1 MSLRDYLGVLW
12 RHKWIIVLVLV
23 VASVAAYANAA
34 RQTRV
39 YEATVLLI
47 YERPLD
53 VSNPL
58 SAGMNWIDPTQQDLD
73 VKSVRAVIQDPSLAE
88 RVRAALGDAVLG
100 QASFSIEGAAGQTD
114 SNSDTTNLATITGT
128 SSDPQ
133 QAARIA
139 NAYATA
145 FIAYRREAQQEQVR
159 RAETIIKSKLRGYG
173 SPATHMTSEYV
184 LLRQRLQDLQIL
196 EATVT
201 GDFRVVAPAQVP
213 TAPIAPRPF
222 RSAVLGFGV
231 GLFAGI
237 GLAFVLEQFNTR
249 VADYREVAEAL
260 NLPVLGRV
268 PSLPSHCLEA
278 HALVV
283 IEHPDGRGAEA
294 FRMLRGN
301 LEFVSVSDEDN
312 TRSIVVTSA
321 LQGEGKSTTVATL
334 GATLALG
341 GRRVV
346 VVDADLRIP
355 RIHRFF
361 GIENDAGV
369 TTVLSGQAA
378 LDDVVRRVQLV
389 PGACPEHHAR
399 HREEGSGGVGE
410 PAVATVSVLCAGPSP
425 PNPGE
430 LIASQRFGTL
440 IAELEGDADVVL
452 IDTPALLAVGDA
464 ASLAKVVGGLLM
476 VVDIHAIRR
485 PTLHEVR
492 YVLEPLPCRKLGVAV
507 VREHV
512 RHGKYYRYGYY
523 DADTPSGERRKAA
536 RWRA

>member
-1 MSLRDYLGVLW
+1 MSLRDYLVVLW
-12 RHKWIIVLVLV
+12 RRKWIIVLVV
-23 VASVAAYANAA
+23 VAASLAAYASAA

-39 YEATVLLI
+39 YEASALLI
-47 YERPLD
+47 YEKPLD

-58 SAGMNWIDPTQQDLD
+58 SAGMNWVDPTQQILD
-73 VKSVRAVIQDPSLAE
+73 VQSIGAVIQDPAMAE
-88 RVRAALGDAVLG
+88 RVRAAVGDSILE
-100 QASFSIEGAAGQTD
+100 QASFSVVGSADQPDA
-114 SNSDTTNLATITGT
+114 NSDTTNLATITVA
-128 SSDPQ
+128 SSDAQ

-145 FIAYRREAQQEQVR
+145 FIAYRREAQQQQVR
-159 RAETIIKSKLRGYG
+159 RAETILRGKLRDYAD
-173 SPATHMTSEYV
+173 PATHGTSEYV
-184 LLRQRLQDLQIL
+184 LLRQRLQDLEIL

-213 TAPIAPRPF
+213 SAPIEPRPF
-222 RSAVLGFGV
+222 RSGVLGFGV
-231 GLFAGI
+231 GLFVGI
-237 GLAFVLEQFNTR
+237 GLAFLLEQFNTR

-260 NLPVLGRV
+260 DLPVLGRV

-283 IEHPDGRGAEA
+283 IEHPDGRGAES

-301 LEFVSVSDEDN
+301 LEFVSVGDRDDA
-312 TRSIVVTSA
+312 RSIVVTSA

-341 GRRVV
+341 GKRVV

-355 RIHRFF
+355 RMHRFF
-361 GIENDAGV
+361 GLENDAGV

-378 LDDVVRRVQLV
+378 LDHVVRRVPLV
-389 PGACPEHHAR
+389 PGACPEHHPR
-399 HREEGSGGVGE
+399 HREEGSGDAAE

-430 LIASQRFGTL
+430 LVASQRFGTL
-440 IAELEGDADVVL
+440 IAELERNADVVL

-476 VVDIHAIRR
+476 VVDIHTIRR

-492 YVLEPLPCRKLGVAV
+492 YVLEPLPCRKLGVVV

-512 RHGKYYRYGYY
+512 RRGEYYRYGYY
-523 DADTPSGERRKAA
+523 AA
-536 RWRA
+536 EKKGAGVRG